1 MSPHGRPKGEYRSAQ
16 HEGSLIPARLAL
28 RRVAACVVAAALAG
42 APLAQAAEPLK
53 LLVWINP
60 DKGYNGLQKVGDKY
74 ARDTGVSVT
83 VQHPD
88 DAPSKFQAAAG
99 AGKGPDIFC
108 WPHDR
113 AGEWAKSGLIVPIKP
128 RQAVHDQIEDSTWAA
143 FQYQGRTWG
152 YPLSI
157 EAIGLI
163 WNKAML
169 KQAPRTWDDV
179 VAIDK
184 DLATH
189 GKKAILWDYNKSF
202 FSWPLLAGSGGTIFA
217 RKSDGGLDTD
227 SVGVNAPGAVQA
239 MTMLQGLIKS
249 GVLPKG
255 AGYSEME
262 GAFNRGEIAM
272 MISGPWAWDNVK
284 KSHIDF
290 GVAPIPSVNGHE
302 PKPFVGVLGCMIAAP
317 SRNKDLARD
326 FLEHYVLTLEGLRTI
341 NADVPLGTPAN
352 KAFYDEL
359 KSDPHIAAT
368 MDNARRGE
376 PVPNIPEVGKFWTA
390 MDAAFEAVTNM
401 RQSPQ
406 DALDGAKARILVK

>member
-1 MSPHGRPKGEYRSAQ
+1 MRAAATAPRH
-16 HEGSLIPARLAL
+16 
-28 RRVAACVVAAALAG
+28 VAACLVAAALSA
-42 APLAQAAEPLK
+42 APLAQAAEPLN

-60 DKGYNGLQKVGDKY
+60 DKGYAGLQKVGDAY
-74 ARDTGVSVT
+74 ERETGVKVL

-128 RQAVHDQIEDSTWAA
+128 RQALRDQIEDSAWKA
-143 FQYQGRTWG
+143 FEYRGNTWG
-152 YPLSI
+152 YPLAI

-163 WNKAML
+163 WNKAL
-169 KQAPRTWDDV
+169 IKQPPATWEQV

-184 DLATH
+184 ALSAR

-202 FSWPLLAGSGGTIFA
+202 FTWPLLAGAGGTLFGKRA
-217 RKSDGGLDTD
+217 DGSYDTD
-227 SVGVNAPGAVQA
+227 VVGVNAPGAVQA
-239 MTMLQGLIKS
+239 ATMLQGLVRS

-284 KSHIDF
+284 KSRIDF
-290 GVAPIPSVNGHE
+290 GVAPLPAVNGHE

-326 FLEHYVLTLEGLRTI
+326 FLENHVLALAGLRAI
-341 NADVPLGTPAN
+341 NAAVPLGTPAN
-352 KAFYDEL
+352 KAYFAEL
-359 KSDPHIAAT
+359 RSDPHIAAT

-390 MDAAFEAVTNM
+390 MDAALEAITNM

>member
-1 MSPHGRPKGEYRSAQ
+1 MA
-16 HEGSLIPARLAL
+16 AAAL
-28 RRVAACVVAAALAG
+28 RRVAACIAAGLLA
-42 APLAQAAEPLK
+42 AHAARAAEPLN
-53 LLVWINP
+53 LLVWIGP
-60 DKGYNGLQKVGDKY
+60 DKGYAGLQKVGDAY
-74 ARDTGVSVT
+74 ERETGVKVL

-88 DAPSKFQAAAG
+88 DATSKFQSAAG

-128 RQAVHDQIEDSTWAA
+128 RQALREQIEDSAWKA
-143 FQYQGRTWG
+143 FEYRGYTWG
-152 YPLSI
+152 YPLAI
-157 EAIGLI
+157 ESIGLI

-169 KQAPRTWDDV
+169 KAAPTSWDQV

-184 DLATH
+184 DLSAH

-202 FSWPLLAGSGGTIFA
+202 FTWPLLAGAGGTIFGK
-217 RKSDGGLDTD
+217 RPDGSYDTD
-227 SVGVNAPGAVQA
+227 TVGVNTPGAVQA
-239 MTMLQGLIKS
+239 ATMLQNLVRT

-272 MISGPWAWDNVK
+272 MISGPWAWDNLK

-290 GVAPIPSVNGHE
+290 GVAPLPAVDGHE
-302 PKPFVGVLGCMIAAP
+302 PRPFVGVLGCMIAAP
-317 SRNKDLARD
+317 SKNKDLARD
-326 FLEHYVLTLEGLRTI
+326 FLENYVLTLDGLRTI

-352 KAFYDEL
+352 KAYFAEL

-376 PVPNIPEVGKFWTA
+376 AVPNIPEVGKFWTA
-390 MDAAFEAVTNM
+390 MDAALEAITNM

>member
-1 MSPHGRPKGEYRSAQ
+1 MKAAATAP
-16 HEGSLIPARLAL
+16 
-28 RRVAACVVAAALAG
+28 RRVAACLVAAALSAG
-42 APLAQAAEPLK
+42 PLAQAAEPLN

-60 DKGYNGLQKVGDKY
+60 DKGYAGLQKVGDAY
-74 ARDTGVSVT
+74 ERETGVKVL

-128 RQAVHDQIEDSTWAA
+128 RQGLRDQIEDSAWKA
-143 FQYQGRTWG
+143 FEYRGNTWG
-152 YPLSI
+152 YPLAI

-163 WNKAML
+163 WNKAL
-169 KQAPRTWDDV
+169 IKQPPATWEQV

-184 DLATH
+184 ELSAR

-202 FSWPLLAGSGGTIFA
+202 FTWPLLAGAGGTLFGKRA
-217 RKSDGGLDTD
+217 DGSYDTD
-227 SVGVNAPGAVQA
+227 VVGVNAPGAVQA
-239 MTMLQGLIKS
+239 ATMLQGLVRS

-284 KSHIDF
+284 KSRIDF
-290 GVAPIPSVNGHE
+290 GVAPLPAVNGHE

-317 SRNKDLARD
+317 SKNKDLARD
-326 FLEHYVLTLEGLRTI
+326 FLENHVLALDGLRAI
-341 NADVPLGTPAN
+341 NAAVPLGTPAN
-352 KAFYDEL
+352 KAYFEEL
-359 KSDPHIAAT
+359 RSDPHIAAT

-390 MDAAFEAVTNM
+390 MDAALEAITNM

>member
-1 MSPHGRPKGEYRSAQ
+1 MSHRP
-16 HEGSLIPARLAL
+16 AL
-28 RRVAACVVAAALAG
+28 RHVAACIVAGALAC
-42 APLAQAAEPLK
+42 APVAHAAEPLK

-74 ARDTGVSVT
+74 ERDTGVAVT

-128 RQAVHDQIEDSTWAA
+128 RQSVHDQIEDSAWTA

-152 YPLSI
+152 YPMSI

-169 KQAPRTWDDV
+169 KAAPTTWDQV

-184 DLATH
+184 ELATH
-189 GKKAILWDYNKSF
+189 GKKAILWNYNLSF
-202 FSWPLLAGSGGTIFA
+202 FSWPLLAGSGGTIFG
-217 RKSDGGLDTD
+217 KKPDGSLDTD
-227 SVGVNAPGAVQA
+227 AVGVNAPGAVQA
-239 MTMLQGLIKS
+239 MTMLQTLVKT

-317 SRNKDLARD
+317 SKKKDLARD
-326 FLEHYVLTLEGLRTI
+326 FLENYVLTLDGLRTI

-352 KAFYDEL
+352 KAYFDEL

-368 MDNARRGE
+368 MDNARHGE

>member
-1 MSPHGRPKGEYRSAQ
+1 MNQRPT
-16 HEGSLIPARLAL
+16 L
-28 RRVAACVVAAALAG
+28 RRVAACAAAASL
-42 APLAQAAEPLK
+42 LLSSIAQAAEPLK
-53 LLVWINP
+53 LLVWIGP
-60 DKGYNGLQKVGDKY
+60 DKGYNGLQKDGDRY
-74 ARDTGVSVT
+74 TQDTGVQVV

-99 AGKGPDIFC
+99 AGKGPDVFC

-113 AGEWAKSGLIVPIKP
+113 AGEWAKSGLIVPVKP
-128 RQAVHDQIEDSTWAA
+128 RKDLHDQIEDSAWDA
-143 FQYQGRTWG
+143 FRYQGRTWG
-152 YPLSI
+152 YPISI

-169 KQAPRTWDDV
+169 KAAPTTWDQV
-179 VAIDK
+179 IALDK
-184 DLATH
+184 ELATH
-189 GKKAILWDYNKSF
+189 GKKAILWNYNLSF
-202 FSWPLLAGSGGTIFA
+202 FSWPLLAGSGGTIFG
-217 RKSDGGLDTD
+217 RKPDGSFDTEA
-227 SVGVNAPGAVQA
+227 VGVNAPGAVKA
-239 MTMLQGLIKS
+239 MTMLQNLVKT

-255 AGYSEME
+255 AGYAEME

-290 GVAPIPSVNGHE
+290 GVAPLPDVDGHA
-302 PKPFVGVLGCMIAAP
+302 PKPFVGVLGCMVAAP

-326 FLEHYVLTLEGLRTI
+326 FIENYVLSLEGLRTI

-352 KAFYDEL
+352 KAYFDEL

-390 MDAAFEAVTNM
+390 MDAALEAVTNM

>member
-1 MSPHGRPKGEYRSAQ
+1 MNSPRVP
-16 HEGSLIPARLAL
+16 
-28 RRVAACVVAAALAG
+28 RRVAACAVAAALAV
-42 APLAQAAEPLK
+42 APLLAQAAEPLK

-60 DKGYNGLQKVGDKY
+60 DKGYTGLQKVGARY
-74 ARDTGVSVT
+74 AADTGVQVV

-99 AGKGPDIFC
+99 AGKGPDIIC

-113 AGEWAKSGLIVPIKP
+113 SGEWAKSGLIVPVKP
-128 RQAVHDQIEDSTWAA
+128 RQALHDQIEDSAWNA
-143 FQYQGRTWG
+143 FHYQGRTWG

-169 KQAPRTWDDV
+169 KSAPTTWDQV

-184 DLATH
+184 DLAMH

-202 FSWPLLAGSGGTIFA
+202 FTWPLLAGSGGTIFA
-217 RKSDGGLDTD
+217 KKTDGSLDTD

-239 MTMLQGLIKS
+239 ATMLQELIRT

-272 MISGPWAWDNVK
+272 MISGPWAWDNVR
-284 KSHIDF
+284 KSRIDF
-290 GVAPIPSVNGHE
+290 GVAPLPAVNGHE

-317 SRNKDLARD
+317 SKSKDLARD
-326 FLEHYVLTLEGLRTI
+326 FLENYLLTLDGLRTI

-352 KAFYDEL
+352 KAYFAEL

-376 PVPNIPEVGKFWTA
+376 AVPNIPEVGKFWTA
-390 MDAAFEAVTNM
+390 MDAALEAVTNL

>member
-1 MSPHGRPKGEYRSAQ
+1 MKAS
-16 HEGSLIPARLAL
+16 ITL
-28 RRVAACVVAAALAG
+28 RRVAACAVAAAL
-42 APLAQAAEPLK
+42 LARLPAHAAEPLK

-60 DKGYNGLQKVGDKY
+60 DKGYIGLQKIGDHY
-74 ARDTGVSVT
+74 ARDTGVQVL
-83 VQHPD
+83 VEHPD

-113 AGEWAKSGLIVPIKP
+113 AGEWAKSGLIVPVKP
-128 RQAVHDQIEDSTWAA
+128 RQSLHDQIEDSAWTA

-169 KQAPRTWDDV
+169 AQAPTTWDQV
-179 VAIDK
+179 IAIDK
-184 DLATH
+184 ELAAH

-202 FSWPLLAGSGGTIFA
+202 FTWPLLAGSGGTIFA
-217 RKSDGGLDTD
+217 KKADGSLDTD
-227 SVGVNAPGAVQA
+227 SVGVNAPGAVKA
-239 MTMLQGLIKS
+239 AEMLQGLVRS

-290 GVAPIPSVNGHE
+290 GVAPLPSVDGHA

-326 FLEHYVLTLEGLRTI
+326 FLENYVLTLDGLRTI
-341 NADVPLGTPAN
+341 NAAVPLGTPAN
-352 KAFYDEL
+352 KAYFAEL
-359 KSDPHIAAT
+359 ESDPHIAAT

-390 MDAAFEAVTNM
+390 MDAALEAVTNM

>member
-1 MSPHGRPKGEYRSAQ
+1 MTTRP
-16 HEGSLIPARLAL
+16 AL
-28 RRVAACVVAAALAG
+28 RRVAARIVAGALACSSVV
-42 APLAQAAEPLK
+42 QAAEPLK

-60 DKGYNGLQKVGDKY
+60 DKGYNGLQKVGDRY
-74 ARDTGVSVT
+74 RADTGVEVT

-128 RQAVHDQIEDSTWAA
+128 RRAVHDAIEESAWQA
-143 FQYQGRTWG
+143 FNYQGRTWG

-169 KQAPRTWDDV
+169 KEPPRTWDDV

-184 DLATH
+184 ELSAH

-202 FSWPLLAGSGGTIFA
+202 FSWPLLAGSGGTIFG
-217 RKSDGGLDTD
+217 RKPDGSFDTD
-227 SVGVNAPGAVQA
+227 VVGVNAPGAVQA
-239 MTMLQGLIKS
+239 MTMLQNLVRT

-272 MISGPWAWDNVK
+272 MISGPWAWDNVR

-326 FLEHYVLTLEGLRTI
+326 FLEHYVLTLDGLRTI

-352 KAFYDEL
+352 KAFYAEL
-359 KSDPHIAAT
+359 KADPHIAAT
-368 MDNARRGE
+368 MDNARRGA

-401 RQSPQ
+401 R
-406 DALDGAKARILVK
+406 

>member
-1 MSPHGRPKGEYRSAQ
+1 MS
-16 HEGSLIPARLAL
+16 ARTAL
-28 RRVAACVVAAALAG
+28 RRVAACAVAAATLAG
-42 APLAQAAEPLK
+42 PLAQAAEPLK

-60 DKGYNGLQKVGDKY
+60 DKGYNGLQKIGDRY
-74 ARDTGVSVT
+74 AADTGVQVL

-113 AGEWAKSGLIVPIKP
+113 AGEWAKSGLIVPVKP
-128 RQAVHDQIEDSTWAA
+128 RKELHDQIEESAWTA

-163 WNKAML
+163 WNKAL
-169 KQAPRTWDDV
+169 IKQAPTTWEQV

-184 DLATH
+184 ELAAH

-202 FSWPLLAGSGGTIFA
+202 FTWPLLAGAGGTIFA
-217 RKSDGGLDTD
+217 KKADGSLDTD
-227 SVGVNAPGAVQA
+227 SVGVNAPGAVRA
-239 MTMLQGLIKS
+239 ATMLQDLIRT

-290 GVAPIPSVNGHE
+290 GVAPLPAVDGHE

-326 FLEHYVLTLEGLRTI
+326 FLENYVLTLDGLRTI
-341 NADVPLGTPAN
+341 NAHVPLGTPAN
-352 KAFYDEL
+352 KAYFAEL

-390 MDAAFEAVTNM
+390 MDAALEAITNM

-406 DALDGAKARILVK
+406 DALDGARARILVK

>member
-1 MSPHGRPKGEYRSAQ
+1 MTHRPF
-16 HEGSLIPARLAL
+16 L
-28 RRVAACVVAAALAG
+28 RRVAACAFAGALLAG
-42 APLAQAAEPLK
+42 SVARAAEPLK

-60 DKGYNGLQKVGDKY
+60 DKGYNGLQKVGDHY
-74 ARDTGVSVT
+74 TRDTGVQVL

-113 AGEWAKSGLIVPIKP
+113 AGEWAKSGLIVPVKP
-128 RQAVHDQIEDSTWAA
+128 RQELHDQIEESAWTA
-143 FQYQGRTWG
+143 FNYQGRTWG

-169 KQAPRTWDDV
+169 KAAPTTWDQV
-179 VAIDK
+179 IAIDK
-184 DLATH
+184 ELSAH

-202 FSWPLLAGSGGTIFA
+202 FTWPLLAGSGGTIFA
-217 RKSDGGLDTD
+217 KKPDGSLDTD
-227 SVGVNAPGAVQA
+227 SVGVNAPGAVRA
-239 MTMLQGLIKS
+239 ATMLQGLVRS

-290 GVAPIPSVNGHE
+290 GVAPLPAVDGHE

-317 SRNKDLARD
+317 SKNKDLARD
-326 FLEHYVLTLEGLRTI
+326 FLENYVLTLDGLRTI

-352 KAFYDEL
+352 KAYFAEL

-390 MDAAFEAVTNM
+390 MDAALEAITNM

>member
-1 MSPHGRPKGEYRSAQ
+1 MKRRPV
-16 HEGSLIPARLAL
+16 L
-28 RRVAACVVAAALAG
+28 RRAAACAVAYALQASS
-42 APLAQAAEPLK
+42 AVQAAEPLG

-60 DKGYNGLQKVGDKY
+60 DKGYNGLQKIGAAY
-74 ARDTGVSVT
+74 ARDTGVQVV

-113 AGEWAKSGLIVPIKP
+113 AGEWAKSGLIVPVKP
-128 RQAVHDQIEDSTWAA
+128 RRQLHDAIDDSAWAA

-169 KQAPRTWDDV
+169 KQAPATWDQV

-184 DLATH
+184 ELSAH
-189 GKKAILWDYNKSF
+189 GKKAILWDHNKSF
-202 FSWPLLAGSGGTIFA
+202 FTWPLLAGSGGTIFA
-217 RKSDGGLDTD
+217 KRPDGSFDTE

-239 MTMLQGLIKS
+239 ATMLQNLIRT

-272 MISGPWAWDNVK
+272 MISGPWAWDNAR

-290 GVAPIPSVNGHE
+290 GVAPLPSVNGHD

-326 FLEHYVLTLEGLRTI
+326 FLENYVLTLDGLRTI
-341 NADVPLGTPAN
+341 NDDVPLGTPAN
-352 KAFYDEL
+352 KAFFAEL

-390 MDAAFEAVTNM
+390 MDAALEAVTNM

>member
-1 MSPHGRPKGEYRSAQ
+1 MSRRST
-16 HEGSLIPARLAL
+16 L
-28 RRVAACVVAAALAG
+28 RRVAACGVATALLG
-42 APLAQAAEPLK
+42 ASLAQATEPLK

-60 DKGYNGLQKVGDKY
+60 DKGYNGLQKVGDHY
-74 ARDTGVSVT
+74 AADTGVQVV

-113 AGEWAKSGLIVPIKP
+113 AGEWAKSGLIVPVKP
-128 RQAVHDQIEDSTWAA
+128 RQALHDQIEDSAWAA

-163 WNKAML
+163 WNKALL
-169 KQAPRTWDDV
+169 KAAPTDWKQV

-184 DLATH
+184 ELSTH

-202 FSWPLLAGSGGTIFA
+202 FTWPLLAGSGGTIFA
-217 RKSDGGLDTD
+217 KKADGSLDTGA
-227 SVGVNAPGAVQA
+227 VGVNSPGAVQA
-239 MTMLQGLIKS
+239 ATMLQNLIRT
-249 GVLPKG
+249 GALPKG

-272 MISGPWAWDNVK
+272 MISGPWAWDNVR

-290 GVAPIPSVNGHE
+290 GVAPLPAIDGHE

-326 FLEHYVLTLEGLRTI
+326 FLENYVLTLDGLRTI

-352 KAFYDEL
+352 KAYFAEL

-390 MDAAFEAVTNM
+390 MDAALEAITNM

>member
-1 MSPHGRPKGEYRSAQ
+1 MSR
-16 HEGSLIPARLAL
+16 RLAL
-28 RRVAACVVAAALAG
+28 CRVAACTVASTLLACSS
-42 APLAQAAEPLK
+42 ARAAEPLK
-53 LLVWINP
+53 LLVWINN
-60 DKGYNGLQKVGDKY
+60 DKGYNGLQKVGDSY
-74 ARDTGVSVT
+74 ARDTGVQVQ

-128 RQAVHDQIEDSTWAA
+128 RQALHDQIEDSAWQA
-143 FQYQGRTWG
+143 FNYQGRTWG

-169 KQAPRTWDDV
+169 KAAPTTWDQV
-179 VAIDK
+179 IAIDK

-202 FSWPLLAGSGGTIFA
+202 FTWPLLAGAGGTIFA
-217 RKSDGGLDTD
+217 TKADGSLDTD
-227 SVGVNAPGAVQA
+227 SVGVNKPGAVKA
-239 MTMLQGLIKS
+239 AEMLQGLIQS

-290 GVAPIPSVNGHE
+290 GVAPLPSVDGHE

-317 SRNKDLARD
+317 SKNKDLARD
-326 FLEHYVLTLEGLRTI
+326 FLEHYVLTLDGLRTI

-352 KAFYDEL
+352 KAYFAEL

-390 MDAAFEAVTNM
+390 MDAALEAITNL

>member
-1 MSPHGRPKGEYRSAQ
+1 MSKRP
-16 HEGSLIPARLAL
+16 AL
-28 RRVAACVVAAALAG
+28 RRVAACIVAGTLACSSV
-42 APLAQAAEPLK
+42 ARAAEPLK

-60 DKGYNGLQKVGDKY
+60 DKGYNGLQKVGDRY
-74 ARDTGVSVT
+74 ERDTGVQVT

-113 AGEWAKSGLIVPIKP
+113 AGEWAKSGLIVPVKP
-128 RQAVHDQIEDSTWAA
+128 RTELHDRIEESAWQA

-163 WNKAML
+163 WNKAL
-169 KQAPRTWDDV
+169 LEAPPRTWDEV

-184 DLATH
+184 DLAAH
-189 GKKAILWDYNKSF
+189 GRKAILWDYNKSF
-202 FSWPLLAGSGGTIFA
+202 FTWPLLAGAGGTIFG
-217 RKSDGGLDTD
+217 RKADGSFDTD
-227 SVGVNAPGAVQA
+227 VVGVNAPGAVQA
-239 MTMLQGLIKS
+239 ATMLQGLVRS

-290 GVAPIPSVNGHE
+290 GVAPLPMVDGHE
-302 PKPFVGVLGCMIAAP
+302 PKPFVGVLGCMVAAP

-326 FLEHYVLTLEGLRTI
+326 FLENYVLTLDGLRTI

-352 KAFYDEL
+352 KAFYAEL

-368 MDNARRGE
+368 MDNARRGQ

-390 MDAAFEAVTNM
+390 MDAALEAITNM

>member
-1 MSPHGRPKGEYRSAQ
+1 MTTH
-16 HEGSLIPARLAL
+16 HAL
-28 RRVAACVVAAALAG
+28 RRVAACIVAGALACSS
-42 APLAQAAEPLK
+42 AAQAAEPLK

-60 DKGYNGLQKVGDKY
+60 DKGYNGLQKVGDRY
-74 ARDTGVSVT
+74 RADTGVEVT

-128 RQAVHDQIEDSTWAA
+128 RRAVHDAIEESAWQA
-143 FQYQGRTWG
+143 FDYQGRTWG

-169 KQAPRTWDDV
+169 EAPPKTWDEV

-184 DLATH
+184 ALSAH

-202 FSWPLLAGSGGTIFA
+202 FSWPLLAGSGGTIFG
-217 RKSDGGLDTD
+217 RKADGSLDTD
-227 SVGVNAPGAVQA
+227 AVGVNAPGAVQA
-239 MTMLQGLIKS
+239 MTMLQTLIRT

-272 MISGPWAWDNVK
+272 MISGPWAWDNVR

-326 FLEHYVLTLEGLRTI
+326 FLEHYVLTLDGLRTI

-352 KAFYDEL
+352 KAYFAEL
-359 KSDPHIAAT
+359 RSDPHIAAT

-406 DALDGAKARILVK
+406 DALDGARARILVK

>member
-1 MSPHGRPKGEYRSAQ
+1 MSGRNV
-16 HEGSLIPARLAL
+16 L
-28 RRVAACVVAAALAG
+28 RRIAAGAVAAALFA
-42 APLAQAAEPLK
+42 ASANQAAEPLK

-60 DKGYNGLQKVGDKY
+60 DKGYNGLQKIGDLY
-74 ARDTGVSVT
+74 ARDTGVQVL

-113 AGEWAKSGLIVPIKP
+113 AGEWAKSGLIVPVKP
-128 RQAVHDQIEDSTWAA
+128 RKQLHDAIEDSAWAA

-169 KQAPRTWDDV
+169 QAAPTTWDQV

-184 DLATH
+184 ELSTH

-217 RKSDGGLDTD
+217 KRPDGSFDTD

-239 MTMLQGLIKS
+239 ATMLQNLIKT

-290 GVAPIPSVNGHE
+290 GVAPLPSVNGHD

-326 FLEHYVLTLEGLRTI
+326 FLENYVLTLDGLRTI

-352 KAFYDEL
+352 KAYFAEL

-390 MDAAFEAVTNM
+390 MDAALEAITNI

>member
-1 MSPHGRPKGEYRSAQ
+1 MNASTAW
-16 HEGSLIPARLAL
+16 
-28 RRVAACVVAAALAG
+28 RRVAACAL
-42 APLAQAAEPLK
+42 LASSLAHAAEPLK

-74 ARDTGVSVT
+74 RADTGVEVT

-113 AGEWAKSGLIVPIKP
+113 AGEWAKSGLIVPVKP
-128 RQAVHDQIEDSTWAA
+128 RRQLHDAIEESAWQA

-169 KQAPRTWDDV
+169 KAPPKTWDEV

-184 DLATH
+184 ELSAH

-202 FSWPLLAGSGGTIFA
+202 FTWPLLAGAGGTIFA
-217 RKSDGGLDTD
+217 KRPDGSLDTD
-227 SVGVNAPGAVQA
+227 AVGVDAPGAVQA
-239 MTMLQGLIKS
+239 ATMLQNLIKT

-290 GVAPIPSVNGHE
+290 GVAPLPAVDGHD

-317 SRNKDLARD
+317 SKNKDLARD
-326 FLEHYVLTLEGLRTI
+326 FLENYVLTLDGLRMI

-352 KAFYDEL
+352 KAYFAEL

-390 MDAAFEAVTNM
+390 MDAALEAITNM

>member
-1 MSPHGRPKGEYRSAQ
+1 MS
-16 HEGSLIPARLAL
+16 ARIAL
-28 RRVAACVVAAALAG
+28 GRVAACAVAAAALAG
-42 APLAQAAEPLK
+42 GVAQAAEPLK

-60 DKGYNGLQKVGDKY
+60 DKGYNGLQKIGDHY
-74 ARDTGVSVT
+74 AADTGVQVL

-113 AGEWAKSGLIVPIKP
+113 AGEWAKSGLIVPVKP
-128 RQAVHDQIEDSTWAA
+128 RKELHDQIEDSAWTA

-163 WNKAML
+163 WNKAL
-169 KQAPRTWDDV
+169 IKQAPTTWDQV

-184 DLATH
+184 ELATH

-202 FSWPLLAGSGGTIFA
+202 FTWPLLAGAGGTIFA
-217 RKSDGGLDTD
+217 KKADGSLDTD
-227 SVGVNAPGAVQA
+227 SVGVNAPGAVRA
-239 MTMLQGLIKS
+239 ATMLQDLIRT

-290 GVAPIPSVNGHE
+290 GVAPLPAVDGHE

-326 FLEHYVLTLEGLRTI
+326 FLENYVLTLDGLRTI
-341 NADVPLGTPAN
+341 NAHVPLGTPAN
-352 KAFYDEL
+352 KAYFAEL
-359 KSDPHIAAT
+359 RSDPHIAAT

-390 MDAAFEAVTNM
+390 MDAALEAITNM

>member
-1 MSPHGRPKGEYRSAQ
+1 MSVRP
-16 HEGSLIPARLAL
+16 AL
-28 RRVAACVVAAALAG
+28 RRVAACLVAGALAG
-42 APLAQAAEPLK
+42 APVAQAAEPLK

-60 DKGYNGLQKVGDKY
+60 DKGYNGLQKVGDQY
-74 ARDTGVSVT
+74 ARDTGVVVT

-128 RQAVHDQIEDSTWAA
+128 RQSVHDQIEDSAWAA

-169 KQAPRTWDDV
+169 QQPPRTWDEV
-179 VAIDK
+179 VAVDK
-184 DLATH
+184 DLAGR

-202 FSWPLLAGSGGTIFA
+202 FSWPLLAGSGGTIFG
-217 RKSDGGLDTD
+217 KKPDGSLDTD
-227 SVGVNAPGAVQA
+227 VVGVNAPGAVQA

-272 MISGPWAWDNVK
+272 MISGPWAWDNVR

-302 PKPFVGVLGCMIAAP
+302 PKPFVGVLGCMVAAP

-326 FLEHYVLTLEGLRTI
+326 FLEHYVLTLDGLRTI

>member
-1 MSPHGRPKGEYRSAQ
+1 MTGCP
-16 HEGSLIPARLAL
+16 AL
-28 RRVAACVVAAALAG
+28 RRVAACAVAVALFACG
-42 APLAQAAEPLK
+42 LVRAAEPLR

-60 DKGYNGLQKVGDKY
+60 DKGYNGLQKVGAEY
-74 ARDTGVSVT
+74 AKDTGVQVV

-113 AGEWAKSGLIVPIKP
+113 AGEWAKSGLIVPVKP
-128 RQAVHDQIEDSTWAA
+128 RKALHDAIEDSAWQA

-169 KQAPRTWDDV
+169 KQAPTTWGEV

-184 DLATH
+184 SLSTQ

-202 FSWPLLAGSGGTIFA
+202 FTWPLLAGAGGTIFA
-217 RKSDGGLDTD
+217 KRPDGSYDTD
-227 SVGVNAPGAVQA
+227 AVGVDAPGAVQA
-239 MTMLQGLIKS
+239 ATMLQNLIRT

-272 MISGPWAWDNVK
+272 MISGPWAWDNVR

-290 GVAPIPSVNGHE
+290 GVAPLPAVDGHE

-317 SRNKDLARD
+317 SHDKDLARD
-326 FLEHYVLTLEGLRTI
+326 FLENYVLTLHGLRTI

-352 KAFYDEL
+352 KAFFAEL

-390 MDAAFEAVTNM
+390 MDAALEAVTNM

>member
-1 MSPHGRPKGEYRSAQ
+1 MTHRTT
-16 HEGSLIPARLAL
+16 L
-28 RRVAACVVAAALAG
+28 RRVAACVAAAG
-42 APLAQAAEPLK
+42 ALYGAAANAAEPLK

-60 DKGYNGLQKVGDKY
+60 DKGYNGLQKVGDAY
-74 ARDTGVSVT
+74 TRDTGVQVL
-83 VQHPD
+83 VEHPD

-113 AGEWAKSGLIVPIKP
+113 AGEWAKSGLIVPVKP
-128 RQAVHDQIEDSTWAA
+128 RQALRDQIEDSAWKA
-143 FQYQGRTWG
+143 FDYQGKTWG

-163 WNKAML
+163 WNKAL
-169 KQAPRTWDDV
+169 IKEAPTTWEQV
-179 VAIDK
+179 IALDK
-184 DLATH
+184 DLAVH

-202 FSWPLLAGSGGTIFA
+202 FTWPLLAGSGGTIFA
-217 RKSDGGLDTD
+217 KKADGSLDTD

-239 MTMLQGLIKS
+239 ATMLQGLIRS

-290 GVAPIPSVNGHE
+290 GVAPLPAVNGHAA
-302 PKPFVGVLGCMIAAP
+302 KPFVGVLGCMIAAP

-326 FLEHYVLTLEGLRTI
+326 FLEHYVLALDGLRTI
-341 NADVPLGTPAN
+341 NAHVPLGTPAN
-352 KAFYDEL
+352 KAYFAEL

-390 MDAAFEAVTNM
+390 MDAALEAVTNM

-406 DALDGAKARILVK
+406 DALDGARARILVK

>member
-1 MSPHGRPKGEYRSAQ
+1 MSRRP
-16 HEGSLIPARLAL
+16 AL
-28 RRVAACVVAAALAG
+28 RRVAACAVAAALSVSAV
-42 APLAQAAEPLK
+42 AQAAEPLK

-60 DKGYNGLQKVGDKY
+60 DKGYNGLQKVGHRY
-74 ARDTGVSVT
+74 RADTGVEVT

-113 AGEWAKSGLIVPIKP
+113 AGEWAKSGLIVPVKP
-128 RQAVHDQIEDSTWAA
+128 RQSLHDQVEDSAWQA

-169 KQAPRTWDDV
+169 KAPPKSWDEV

-184 DLATH
+184 ELATH

-202 FSWPLLAGSGGTIFA
+202 FTWPLLAGSGGTIFA
-217 RKSDGGLDTD
+217 KRPDGSLDTD
-227 SVGVNAPGAVQA
+227 SVGVNAPGAVKA
-239 MTMLQGLIKS
+239 ATLLQGLVRS

-272 MISGPWAWDNVK
+272 MISGPWAWDNVR

-290 GVAPIPSVNGHE
+290 GVAPLPTVDGHE
-302 PKPFVGVLGCMIAAP
+302 PKPFVGVLGCMVAAP
-317 SRNKDLARD
+317 SRHKDLARD
-326 FLEHYVLTLEGLRTI
+326 FLEHYVLTLDGLRTI

-352 KAFYDEL
+352 KAVYAEL

-390 MDAAFEAVTNM
+390 MDAALEAVTNM